1 MELIQGKRY
10 IIQRIKIIYKENS
23 KSWTTKRKVKR
34 KYEQAVTFIRME
46 SDKCVFKIDEGTEIL
61 IHKDDVKIIKEL

>member
-23 KSWTTKRKVKR
+23 NSWTTKRKVKK
-34 KYEQAVTFIRME
+34 KYEQTVLFIRME
-46 SDKCVFKIDEGTEIL
+46 SDKCIFETDEGTEVL
-61 IHKDDVKIIKEL
+61 IHKDDVNIIKEL